1 MFVCPD
7 APLPA
12 ARATEAPAAPRA
24 PSAARAA
31 RLAKFEREQ
40 LIVDYL
46 NRGVGVAEIAM
57 RFDLSEKRM
66 RAIVREILARR
77 APAAPAEFAAIQV
90 NRLHEALTVAY
101 SAMSGGN
108 LRAVDRVVKIVRE
121 LDRYHGYAAAP
132 LGLAEPIHN
141 TPLELGGDTAGVA
154 SRSPLQDAP
163 PAPLPGSS
171 FETSAPRASQDKA
184 IGHSAFAAERPRR
197 PGIPPQSLE
206 NIESAPGRPSAP
218 ATRKSTSV

>member
-1 MFVCPD
+1 MSSFLET
-7 APLPA
+7 PLPSGQ
-12 ARATEAPAAPRA
+12 
-24 PSAARAA
+24 SAARAA

-66 RAIVREILARR
+66 RALVREILARR

-90 NRLHEALTVAY
+90 NRLHEALTIAY

-121 LDRYHGYAAAP
+121 LDRYQGLSGGAHGTEARRKLLESLNSGADRGPPGHRGRVPRARARA
-132 LGLAEPIHN
+132 LAEQ
-141 TPLELGGDTAGVA
+141 G
-154 SRSPLQDAP
+154 RSEALADILPD
-163 PAPLPGSS
+163 PAAFLA
-171 FETSAPRASQDKA
+171 ECRSQ
-184 IGHSAFAAERPRR
+184 RR
-197 PGIPPQSLE
+197 
-206 NIESAPGRPSAP
+206 
-218 ATRKSTSV
+218 